1 MLLFRHAVSP
11 LMGDPLW
18 RETNSAT
25 IIRLLSTSI
34 LKGSVDLL
42 GAHDGTAIQLCLSI
56 SLVDL
61 LPTFGA
67 RKQSQKMCV
76 VYQYIQFHRVYG
88 FHRRN
93 YRVAIV
99 ETGTARGAPF
109 IEPPAAAVS
118 QRRHNSRPR
127 NTNLSRGREGGELYS
142 RPCARHGTVL
152 IHPGAL
158 SRRKKPYGYKCV
170 AIYSGRVLAGKTLAT
185 EKTTTRRGTPEKND
199 RL

>member
-1 MLLFRHAVSP
+1 MEQRSNSVCRSLSSISCRPSGRGNRVKRCVLYINIYSFTAYTVSTGVTIALRSSKRERHAVLRSSN
-11 LMGDPLW
+11 L
-18 RETNSAT
+18 
-25 IIRLLSTSI
+25 
-34 LKGSVDLL
+34 
-42 GAHDGTAIQLCLSI
+42 
-56 SLVDL
+56 
-61 LPTFGA
+61 
-67 RKQSQKMCV
+67 
-76 VYQYIQFHRVYG
+76 
-88 FHRRN
+88 RR
-93 YRVAIV
+93 R
-99 ETGTARGAPF
+99 
-109 IEPPAAAVS
+109 AAAVS

-185 EKTTTRRGTPEKND
+185 EKTTTRRDTPEKND